1 MIYAGE
7 RFFHDDGVP
16 ETGVVVTDS
25 AAVREDSLSVHG
37 WSVGRDTT
45 ALEHATLWAIER
57 KIFC

>member
-1 MIYAGE
+1 
-7 RFFHDDGVP
+7 
-16 ETGVVVTDS
+16 VVTDS